1 MNNSYAIE
9 NGKVFVGNQDG
20 VIATREYD
28 DNIEQILVEEN
39 ILENIQ
45 DEIKEIEQSDLY
57 QSKLNKTLI
66 SPKVPYLTIIALG
79 TFVLVT
85 LIPDGNPNATLDL
98 IGDIMGGSLC
108 TSLGVL
114 GDYLRYQMNKH
125 QMKRE
130 ERYTALKELEV
141 KQKSKIESLKKEKN
155 KKNIKTNVAS
165 ITLDHSK
172 EEEKINM
179 MVQEYID
186 NLSHINSTMEEQGP
200 IKKLTR

>member
-179 MVQEYID
+179 MIQEYFD
-186 NLSHINSTMEEQGP
+186 NLSHTNSTMEEQGP